1 MMDKLFDDY
10 FRLFSL
16 REGKVVLGRHW
27 STLWLLSAVLTVT
40 FLAIAF
46 SNASMKYLSDKMND
60 PFIRWMDIPNQSEG
74 DVDGLAS
81 ALSDPENMA
90 RFDYNGFQSDYY
102 WAVMFFGSNPQTLQ
116 FFRGRFFQDIQTD
129 LMSAIL
135 DQDNLVDG
143 CCIDDFAA
151 LPDDYAGVILTKDA
165 LNRLGYEK
173 APAYIEIQ
181 GYSPGA
187 DTLFFQVT
195 QDGFARIPLP
205 VTAVVRRLPSNVDFV
220 APQFLRQQLD
230 NDNTYPFNLSA
241 NPEYARSLHYFVP
254 ASVDYEAFKE
264 SLRETGKQVMTV
276 APFLDEFSFYKPELT
291 SWQPGDYVSLV
302 GTVNQ
307 LIPSEVAAVDAR
319 MMEKWGGSGV
329 KRLYDFNFSAY
340 DIHEKAYLSVY
351 FNSLTYVRDFESFVN
366 DDYHIKVDMSQVNA
380 KENFN
385 AVSVLANILSWA
397 IVVFA
402 ITCIILFI
410 VLRLIRLFRNGNREQ
425 LFRYLRNIL
434 CALCVYFTAQLVINL
449 FISILT
455 PGGTEVNTAVFIHG
469 LLSLITVI
477 VPLLLDILVAL
488 RMLALLETAATEEQE
503 GLTEAAEKLSR
514 LSCIT
519 LAVTSGLTA
528 LLYIA
533 QILLLPQL
541 SNVSTEVRLPITDLF
556 FVLVILLLSR
566 LLIENKQLRDDNSL
580 FI

>member
-410 VLRLIRLFRNGNREQ
+410 VNLLQSYFQ
-425 LFRYLRNIL
+425 KVQRNIGTFKAFGMSNRRL
-434 CALCVYFTAQLVINL
+434 TVVYVLIVGGVILGAILIALGITSFLQGGLAVAGILKDGTYSYLSLWSPKTL
-449 FISILT
+449 ISIIIILVVSVATAYVVMERLLRQT
-455 PGGTEVNTAVFIHG
+455 PGD
-469 LLSLITVI
+469 LIY
-477 VPLLLDILVAL
+477 D
-488 RMLALLETAATEEQE
+488 RQ
-503 GLTEAAEKLSR
+503 
-514 LSCIT
+514 
-519 LAVTSGLTA
+519 
-528 LLYIA
+528 
-533 QILLLPQL
+533 
-541 SNVSTEVRLPITDLF
+541 
-556 FVLVILLLSR
+556 
-566 LLIENKQLRDDNSL
+566 
-580 FI
+580 